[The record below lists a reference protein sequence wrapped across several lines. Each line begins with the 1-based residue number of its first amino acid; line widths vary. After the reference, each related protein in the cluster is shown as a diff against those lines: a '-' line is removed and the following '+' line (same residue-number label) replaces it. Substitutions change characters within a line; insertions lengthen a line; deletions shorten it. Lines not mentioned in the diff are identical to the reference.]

1 MLVSHYYNEICTVQ
15 LTDLEYQDAEI
26 PLHFEP
32 AHINYS
38 KCNSTHSYIQTA
50 VMLSC
55 YFIFIDVDHRKVS
68 VTQSHGQAIHTTAS
82 KQA

>member
-1 MLVSHYYNEICTVQ
+1 VSHYYNGTCTVQ

-38 KCNSTHSYIQTA
+38 KMQFYPQLHTDCCYAFLLFYTYRCWSQEGKCYTVTWSSHSHCSIQTG
-50 VMLSC
+50 V
-55 YFIFIDVDHRKVS
+55 
-68 VTQSHGQAIHTTAS
+68 
-82 KQA
+82 